1 MGPLDQKVKLETEEL
16 KVQQALRVNMETL
29 EALDLLACK
38 V

>member
-1 MGPLDQKVKLETEEL
+1 MAPLDQKAKLETGEL

-29 EALDLLACK
+29 EVLDPLACK